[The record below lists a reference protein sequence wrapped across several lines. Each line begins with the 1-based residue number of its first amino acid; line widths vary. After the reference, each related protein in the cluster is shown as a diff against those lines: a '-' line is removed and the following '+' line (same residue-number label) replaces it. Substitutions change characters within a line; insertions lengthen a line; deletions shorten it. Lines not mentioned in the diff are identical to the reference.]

1 MAAITYKNAS
11 CIYEGSDKLAVDSLN
26 LDIQDGEFV
35 VLVGPSGSGK
45 STALRML
52 AGLEDIDEGTIEI
65 GGKNMTGVPSKDR
78 DIAMVFQNYALYPNK
93 TVAENMGFALKLRGV
108 SADERR
114 KKVEEAAK
122 VLDLTEHLDRKPAK
136 LSGGQRQRVAMG
148 RAIVRE
154 PQVFCMDEPL
164 SNLDAKLR
172 VQTRTQIAALQ
183 RRLGTTTVYVTH
195 DQVEAMTMGDRVA
208 VLRFGKL
215 QQFAAP
221 NELYDRPA
229 NAFVAGFIG
238 SPAMNLVTLPVTADG
253 VKIGDSTLE
262 LERDNLTKLSDAG
275 LSEVTF
281 GIRPEQLELTDSGGV
296 EVVVDLVEDL
306 GSEAYVYTHAGS
318 ASNWWRGATR
328 APRPNWP
335 TRCACAAIPTAWSTC
350 SIRRPANAS
359 TTVRAPEFRLR
370 TPTPGLLGLPWD
382 RPLSEWNVP
391 DVPLRDIAVGP
402 SRHLVK
408 FVEADDLLWAVK
420 DMPARI
426 AAKEYDVLRRL
437 EEMGLP
443 AVRPAGLVLQPEFDT
458 AILVTRY
465 LEGSWQYRRLFMRLP
480 PDQPKHRERLLDA
493 MAGLMVELHRHG
505 VFWGDCSLANTLF
518 SRDGQ
523 VLQAW
528 LVDAETSE
536 VHPTLSRGQRQYDL
550 DILVENV
557 AMGMVDLAERLGRPE
572 ALQDTLIAEAEQVQV
587 RYDSLWELLHAE
599 PVFGF
604 TDRYRVEGTVRR
616 LNDLGFAVDEVSLQP
631 VSEDPSQLKIH
642 VAVGDRRYHAQR
654 LRELTGLDVGEGQAR
669 ILLGDLRAYQA
680 QLCREAGHDVDEST
694 AARLWVIEV
703 VTPTEHLAHAALNHS
718 GTAIQAYCDL
728 LEVRWL
734 LSEQAGR
741 DVGTNAALAALRGDV
756 IPTDSAA
763 KMAIAE
769 VPTAPFAVLQG
780 DDDA

>member
-1 MAAITYKNAS
+1 
-11 CIYEGSDKLAVDSLN
+11 
-26 LDIQDGEFV
+26 
-35 VLVGPSGSGK
+35 
-45 STALRML
+45 
-52 AGLEDIDEGTIEI
+52 
-65 GGKNMTGVPSKDR
+65 
-78 DIAMVFQNYALYPNK
+78 
-93 TVAENMGFALKLRGV
+93 
-108 SADERR
+108 
-114 KKVEEAAK
+114 
-122 VLDLTEHLDRKPAK
+122 
-136 LSGGQRQRVAMG
+136 MG

-215 QQFAAP
+215 QQFASP

-238 SPAMNLVTLPVTADG
+238 SPAMNLLTLPITADG
-253 VKIGDSTLE
+253 VQDRRLDAANSSATS
-262 LERDNLTKLSDAG
+262 LTKLHDAG
-275 LSEVTF
+275 LSEVTV
-281 GIRPEQLELTDSGGV
+281 GIRPERPRGLRSAAASKWSI
-296 EVVVDLVEDL
+296 DLVEDL
-306 GSEAYVYTHAGS
+306 GSETYLYTHAHPDVELVARS
-318 ASNWWRGATR
+318 LPAHAAQARRHRASCARSRR
-328 APRPNWP
+328 AR
-335 TRCACAAIPTAWSTC
+335 STC
-350 SIRRPANAS
+350 SIPRPASAS
-359 TTVRAPEFRLR
+359 TDGRGREEQSGMRAPEFRLR
-370 TPTPGLLGLPWD
+370 APSAGLLALPWD

-480 PDQPKHRERLLDA
+480 PDQPKHRARLLDA

-523 VLQAW
+523 ILQAW

-536 VHPTLSRGQRQYDL
+536 VHPTLSRGQRQHDL

-587 RYDSLWELLHAE
+587 RYDSLWDLLHAE

-756 IPTDSAA
+756 HTHRLRREDGHRRGADRA
-763 KMAIAE
+763 VRGLAE
-769 VPTAPFAVLQG
+769 RR
-780 DDDA
+780 